1 MFSKILIRQ
10 LYLPMAGIMFL
21 FTLISV
27 NLLLPR
33 LGVSIPEG
41 ADYFRMFLFMWF
53 PSTALA
59 SFTFQYWYWDWPKAI
74 KFLVVAIV
82 CTAVTLW
89 LALSA
94 AGPLPG

>member
-1 MFSKILIRQ
+1 
-10 LYLPMAGIMFL
+10 
-21 FTLISV
+21 
-27 NLLLPR
+27 
-33 LGVSIPEG
+33 
-41 ADYFRMFLFMWF
+41 MWF

-74 KFLVVAIV
+74 KFPVVAIA